1 MKHYYDTDGIEV
13 STPPDPFNGRSP
25 MRLPDGSYNDD
36 AFREMG
42 GTITDDGKPTREQEF
57 AAACVDF
64 RAVCVAIGQFL
75 GGDNFHGGF
84 GEMASFASSEAYQAN
99 PVLGNTLAIQWS
111 AMNESCKYFGSKIGL
126 GQPEWWYKCWELAGV
141 IID

>member
-1 MKHYYDTDGIEV
+1 MKRYTIDEKTTDYL
-13 STPPDPFNGRSP
+13 PDPCHGDSP
-25 MRLPDGSYNDD
+25 MTEARFIELGGSIY
-36 AFREMG
+36 
-42 GTITDDGKPTREQEF
+42 DDGKPTREQEF

-64 RAVCVAIGQFL
+64 RAVCAAIGQFL
-75 GGDNFHGGF
+75 GVADFHGGF

-126 GQPEWWYKCWELAGV
+126 GQPEWWYKCWELVGV